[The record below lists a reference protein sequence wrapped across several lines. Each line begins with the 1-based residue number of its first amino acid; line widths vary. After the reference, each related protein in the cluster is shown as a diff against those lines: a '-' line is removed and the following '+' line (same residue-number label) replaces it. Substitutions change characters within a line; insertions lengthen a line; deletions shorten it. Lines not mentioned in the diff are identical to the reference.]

1 MLPVLPFVIGGVVGL
16 VAGVVVKTIMDS
28 QDDLSLTDEYTY
40 DDTTETN
47 IFDELDPT
55 EDEHRKERDSFS
67 MF

>member
-1 MLPVLPFVIGGVVGL
+1 MLPVLPFAIGGVVGL

-28 QDDLSLTDEYTY
+28 QDDLSRTDEYTY

>member
-28 QDDLSLTDEYTY
+28 QDDLSRTDEYTY

-47 IFDELDPT
+47 IFDELDST
-55 EDEHRKERDSFS
+55 EDEYRKDRDSF
-67 MF
+67 